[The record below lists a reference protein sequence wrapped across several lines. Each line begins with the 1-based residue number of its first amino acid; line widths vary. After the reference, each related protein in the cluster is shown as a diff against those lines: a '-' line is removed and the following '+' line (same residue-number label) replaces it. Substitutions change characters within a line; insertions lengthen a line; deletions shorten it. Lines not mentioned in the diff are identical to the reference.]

1 MIVVTGATGRLG
13 SRVVQHLL
21 NRTAAF
27 NIVACVREPGQATDL
42 LDKGVAVRK
51 GDYDDPEGLAKAFD
65 GADQLLLVSA
75 SGIAFQTRVNKH
87 RSAIHAAKVA
97 GVGQVFYTSLLP
109 GNDSVA
115 YVQRA
120 HIVTERSLRDSGL
133 PHTILRNGAYAEA
146 WDLYLGDVSNGVA
159 FIPKDGPVSW
169 VSRDDLGEGIAELL
183 WRGKAG
189 GETIELTGPEALTLE
204 QTGSI
209 VCRAQGQPTVVRIVP
224 FAEYSAK
231 QVAAGKSRTQAQ
243 QWATTFDGLARGEFG
258 KVSPTLGSILGREPK
273 RFEEVILASH
283 ANRTSAPG

>member
-1 MIVVTGATGRLG
+1 MIVVTGATGKLG

-21 NRTAAF
+21 NRTAAS

-42 LDKGVAVRK
+42 VDKGVAVRK
-51 GDYDDPEGLAKAFD
+51 GDYDDPEGLANAFA

-120 HIVTERSLRDSGL
+120 HIETERSLRDSGL

-183 WRGKAG
+183 WRGKSA
-189 GETIELTGPEALTLE
+189 GETLDLTGPEALTLE
-204 QTGSI
+204 RTGAIISRLRSRPI
-209 VCRAQGQPTVVRIVP
+209 VVRIVA
-224 FAEYSAK
+224 FAEFITI
-231 QVAAGKSRTQAQ
+231 QVAGGKTRTQSQ
-243 QWATTFDGLARGEFG
+243 HWATTYDGLALGEFG
-258 KVSPTLGSILGREPK
+258 KVSPTLGHLLGREPT
-273 RFEEVILASH
+273 RFQDVIRQGSCPDV
-283 ANRTSAPG
+283 SIS